1 LGKTAMNFNAIV
13 KDQFNK
19 QAANFDSWCTPKNL
33 DYLKGFL
40 EFVSISCQDTLLDV
54 ASGTGD
60 FVVFSSDKVR
70 EATGVDIS
78 DKLIELSRNKKD
90 ELHLT
95 NINFKIG
102 DVENLP
108 FEDNSFTVVTCKSS
122 LHHMPRYEKVFAEML
137 RCCKRGGRV
146 ALCDIMTFDDKE
158 IDDIF
163 EAFEKLVDLSH
174 YKTLRKTEFEEL
186 FHKNHIAISR
196 TFQLQ
201 IEHTIPEYLTHAYQ
215 SDENLQAIKR
225 LMDNAKNIQ
234 GIERFLD
241 NTDRDMSE
249 MKFRRQVFLISG
261 VKQ

>member
-1 LGKTAMNFNAIV
+1 MNFNILV

-33 DYLKGFL
+33 DYLKGFAG
-40 EFVSISCQDTLLDV
+40 FVSIAPEDTLLDV

-60 FVVFSSDKVR
+60 FVVFSSDKVH
-70 EATGVDIS
+70 EATGMDIS
-78 DKLIELSRNKKD
+78 DRLVGLSRDKKD
-90 ELHLT
+90 QLHLT
-95 NINFKIG
+95 NIDFKIG

-122 LHHMPRYEKVFAEML
+122 FHHMPRYEKVFAEML
-137 RCCKRGGRV
+137 RCCKHGGRV
-146 ALCDIMTFDDKE
+146 ALCDIMAFDDQE
-158 IDDIF
+158 IDDFF
-163 EAFEKLVDLSH
+163 EAFEKLVDISH

-201 IEHTIPEYLTHAYQ
+201 VEHTILEYLTHAYQ

-241 NTDRDMSE
+241 NVNKDMGE